1 MEQRIVTPKQQK
13 WVSKLLGFDYEIV
26 YKSEKENMVA
36 DALSRVSGSPCL
48 NALFLPHTSLW
59 DQIRS
64 TITTHPYM
72 INISRL
78 ASNNPGSFYS
88 WRNGLLFYK
97 NRVVVPPN
105 SDLTCQI
112 LQEFHDSPC
121 GGHSGV
127 LRTYKRIASH
137 FFWPSMRK
145 QIQEYVAACSV
156 CQKKQSLH
164 LFSDGA
170 SATTTHS
177 SSGLG

>member
-1 MEQRIVTPKQQK
+1 MEQRIVTPEQQK

-26 YKSEKENMVA
+26 YKPGKENMVA

-127 LRTYKRIASH
+127 LRTYKRIASQ

-145 QIQEYVAACSV
+145 
-156 CQKKQSLH
+156 
-164 LFSDGA
+164 
-170 SATTTHS
+170 
-177 SSGLG
+177 